1 MRWIWVLVWAMMLS
15 GCATYDR
22 VAVWYKYRRD
32 FHLPKPQPS
41 STPRISLPQG
51 AGDTSEAVLAQ
62 APTSQEECTS
72 PLLEPENSFRASPQR
87 DLATA
92 RDAKSG
98 IAPKSE
104 KELIPLNLTGKDRAR
119 LYRKLKADFAPTGEP
134 RRTHWATTTGFILT
148 LAFAGLIGLAFWV
161 GHMRLAGWNNLVWV
175 VLLLLFSIPVALLAF
190 IFSVIG
196 LQETTLHPDIYKNM
210 GLAIASIA
218 LTAGFLISVLIG
230 FIRSR

>member
-1 MRWIWVLVWAMMLS
+1 MRWIWVLLLGALLS

-32 FHLPKPQPS
+32 FHLPKPQAEHLRPERESLTAEESTEAMAQGDPLRVGEQDAALSPAARRAVAAVGSHPAATPS
-41 STPRISLPQG
+41 LSREDEGVGSSIRVSL
-51 AGDTSEAVLAQ
+51 T
-62 APTSQEECTS
+62 
-72 PLLEPENSFRASPQR
+72 
-87 DLATA
+87 
-92 RDAKSG
+92 K
-98 IAPKSE
+98 
-104 KELIPLNLTGKDRAR
+104 KDRTR
-119 LYRKLKADFAPTGEP
+119 LYRKLKAEFTPAGEP

-175 VLLLLFSIPVALLAF
+175 VLLLLLSIPVALLAF

-196 LQETTLHPDIYKNM
+196 LQETTLRPDIYKNL
-210 GLAIASIA
+210 GLAIAGIV
-218 LTAGFLISVLIG
+218 LTAGFLISVLIS